1 MTEGAEMDVM
11 SLWYYISSYTEAE
24 VSLSSCDNFM
34 SFSDNDDFHLSLFT
48 GPNWYGHGPD
58 EF

>member
-34 SFSDNDDFHLSLFT
+34 SFSDNDSFHLSLFT
-48 GPNWYGHGPD
+48 GPNWYGPD
-58 EF
+58 QF